1 MKKSLLPGIILI
13 IAVIAIAPI
22 TCTKG
27 TVKDNG
33 SKTDNEISLD
43 SVDIEKKYL
52 TEGFISSD
60 LYRVVIVTPKE
71 AGQNELDAI
80 QNKARKRA
88 QVSIEQNLAGDN
100 IPWDRNTRAAII
112 NLINQNGQLTKKDI
126 DHRRYNVF
134 YYDITRKNM
143 KNYLKSVATQK

>member
-1 MKKSLLPGIILI
+1 MKKSLLPVIILI
-13 IAVIAIAPI
+13 IAIIAILPI
-22 TCTKG
+22 TCTRG
-27 TVKDNG
+27 TVKNNG
-33 SKTDNEISLD
+33 SKTDKEISLD

-71 AGQNELDAI
+71 TGQYELDAI

-88 QVSIEQNLAGDN
+88 QVSIEKNLSGSD

-112 NLINQNGQLTKKDI
+112 NLINQNGQLSKKDI
-126 DHRRYNVF
+126 DHSRFSVF